1 MKKAVNNIKTKVTAT
16 FIAVMIGFTTVVSCT
31 MPVMAASLD
40 KKQVIKDITGIG
52 VEQAINK
59 TTGGGTISK
68 ILNKGAGYLLGM
80 LWGQEESGPSIQD
93 VLDKMDD
100 MSKKIDGY
108 HEEEMKQF
116 QAINSNIDSKDFRM
130 EADSI
135 RDDYQAAI
143 KKIKQYSNNIT
154 ATGEGVID
162 ETTYKTYKNIL
173 AESSCNISALEKNF
187 NIMVDYVNGNRS
199 STNHE
204 SGYRVTTQYLTDKIF
219 AEYKETKH
227 DWNESLD
234 YLEYRDMINDE
245 IGIME
250 SNVTLDYYTLMTLN
264 DMSYKVRQY
273 EVEHGIYKTSEG
285 EDPYSFYV
293 NFANDLTNSLS
304 SINDTYKKIIDEN
317 NNNGDFVAATV
328 EITSTNGSN
337 NKKVKGFNTFEEAWA
352 EANKDSAHASAYK
365 ITLYKDVIA
374 ESGNGLNKESLSEK
388 EYAFIG
394 HGGLSVWS
402 DRNITI
408 DLNGHTIDCSKNGMI
423 VFLMCNN
430 SNLTIMN
437 GTIKGGTNM
446 FHGQDH
452 DNITI
457 SLSNVVL
464 KDCGEAVMYFA
475 KSDTHKINITMNNCK
490 VEGGRQIYLGS
501 KWTAFNATNSEFTKM
516 TSPTYGGAIYQ
527 PHEGTGS
534 TYLEITGCKFT
545 NNTAKEGWGGA
556 IFANAAIIKDS
567 RFENN
572 RAEDQSTGRGKGA
585 GGAVA
590 CTAYR
595 IYDSTFVGNSTDD
608 QAGAVIGL
616 NYAGYPDQMI
626 ERCTFSDNSSKN
638 VGGAI
643 RIFGLNTNNQYV
655 KNCTFKNNSSGRD
668 SDILVDPRTN
678 GNMDL
683 LKNSW
688 GNTWSYQNR

>member
-1 MKKAVNNIKTKVTAT
+1 MKKAVKNVKTKVTAT

-31 MPVMAASLD
+31 TPVMAASLD

-59 TTGGGTISK
+59 TTGGGAISK
-68 ILNKGAGYLLGM
+68 ILNKGASYLLGM
-80 LWGQEESGPSIQD
+80 LWGQEDSGPSIQD

-135 RDDYQAAI
+135 KDDYQAAI
-143 KKIKQYSNNIT
+143 KKIKQYSDNIT

-162 ETTYKTYKNIL
+162 ETTYKTYKSIL
-173 AESSCNISALEKNF
+173 SESSCNVSALEKNF
-187 NIMVDYVNGNRS
+187 NIMVDYVKGNRA

-204 SGYRVTTQYLTDKIF
+204 SGYRVTTKYLTDKIF

-250 SNVTLDYYTLMTLN
+250 SNVTLDYYTLMALN
-264 DMSYKVRQY
+264 DMSYQVRQY
-273 EVEHGIYKTSEG
+273 EVEHGIYKASEG

-293 NFANDLTNSLS
+293 NFAKDLTDSLS
-304 SINDTYKKIIDEN
+304 SINDTYKKVIEEN
-317 NNNGDFVAATV
+317 NNNGDFVSATV
-328 EITSTNGSN
+328 EITGFKGSST
-337 NKKVKGFNTFEEAWA
+337 KKVKGFNTFAEAWA
-352 EANKDSAHASAYK
+352 EANKDSAHAAAYK
-365 ITLYKDVIA
+365 ITLYKDVVSD
-374 ESGNGLNKESLSEK
+374 SGKGLNKDSLSEK
-388 EYAFIG
+388 EYAFFE

-408 DLNGHTIDCSKNGMI
+408 DLNGHTIDCSKNDMV

-437 GTIKGGTNM
+437 GTLKGGTNM

-457 SLSNVVL
+457 NLSNVVL
-464 KDCGEAVMYFA
+464 KDCREAVMYFA
-475 KSDTHKINITMNNCK
+475 QSKTHNINITMNNCK
-490 VEGGRQIYLGS
+490 VEGGGKIYLGS
-501 KWTAFNATNSEFTKM
+501 TRTTFNATNTEFTGM
-516 TSPTYGGAIYQ
+516 SSSSNGGAILQ
-527 PHEGTGS
+527 PIVGES
-534 TYLEITGCKFT
+534 SIYLEIDNCKFS
-545 NNTAKEGWGGA
+545 NNKAKEGWGGA
-556 IFANAAIIKDS
+556 IYANAVNIRNS
-567 RFENN
+567 VFENN
-572 RAEDQSTGRGKGA
+572 RAEDQSRGCGKGA
-585 GGAVA
+585 GGAIA
-590 CTAYR
+590 CNAYK
-595 IYDSTFVGNSTDD
+595 IYDSTFTGNSTDD
-608 QAGAVIGL
+608 QAGAVMGF
-616 NYAGYPDQMI
+616 NYLCTEII
-626 ERCTFSDNSSKN
+626 ERCTFTNNTSKN

-643 RIFGLNTNNQYV
+643 RVWGLNANDEYI
-655 KNCTFKNNSSGRD
+655 KNCTFKNNDSGREQD
-668 SDILVDPRTN
+668 VLVAPRN
-678 GNMDL
+678 DCMNL
-683 LKNSW
+683 LKNEW